1 MSHWG
6 FLEPYIRAWRKS
18 LNGDISTTKSR
29 FHAYLDMLFIDHGL
43 FRYFYAN
50 RFKVAG
56 QVERQ
61 NHPPPLVIARAAR
74 RGVRTVINLRGDTGF
89 GSDLL
94 SREACRRHGLTLVDF
109 KVYSRRAPS
118 RELILEAKQLF
129 DSVQYPILMHCK
141 SGADR
146 AGLMSALYLILHEGQ
161 PVAEAKKQLRWFYG
175 HIRLTK
181 TGIMDYF
188 FETYEQANRQQ
199 AVSFLDWVRND
210 YDAQALQSTFKVN
223 RWGIL
228 LDRIMNRE

>member
-29 FHAYLDMLFIDHGL
+29 IHAYLDMLFIDHGL

-50 RFKVAG
+50 RFRVSA
-56 QVERQ
+56 QVVRQ
-61 NHPPPLVIARAAR
+61 NHPPPLMIARAAR

-109 KVYSRRAPS
+109 KVYSRKAPD
-118 RELILEAKQLF
+118 RELILGAKKLF
-129 DSVQYPILMHCK
+129 EQAEYPILLHCK

-146 AGLMSALYLILHEGQ
+146 AGLMAALYLILHEGRS
-161 PVAEAKKQLRWFYG
+161 VAEAKKQLHWLYG

-188 FETYEQANRQQ
+188 FETYEAANAKQPIT
-199 AVSFLDWVRND
+199 FLDWVQNE
-210 YDAQALQSTFKVN
+210 YDAEALGKSFKVN